1 MVFFRNRHWMVM
13 GAVFCLLGS
22 SLLCGVLYGSDPE
35 SSQVTS
41 GQPVILHYKIKAP
54 PPAPASSPAPAT
66 SSAPP
71 SPVGTVTPASP
82 SSTGV
87 ALPSASQ
94 PATDHTGSTAGSSVA
109 PAPTAAENAAPA
121 ITPEN
126 KPAAVPSAQPS
137 VPAGKK
143 AVSPPVAP
151 EASLPPPLPAEKK
164 HSAPAQQPKVK
175 KPVHVP
181 VKPHAP
187 SSASPEGETTPAA
200 EHPAHHAPA
209 SPPDFGRRILNIQT
223 DNSSAGSESIQI
235 VLTGFF
241 PPETQVIEGET
252 PKIICDFPNVRMDR
266 HIQRDIAVNGK
277 FIQQIRTGIH
287 PPPESKSRI
296 VIDLVPQH
304 DYEVE
309 QLYYQKDN
317 IYSMVIREKKT
328 RVK

>member
-13 GAVFCLLGS
+13 GAVFCLLES
-22 SLLCGVLYGSDPE
+22 SLLCGVLYGSDSE

-41 GQPVILHYKIKAP
+41 GQPVILHYKIKEP
-54 PPAPASSPAPAT
+54 PPPPPISSPAPAI
-66 SSAPP
+66 SAAPPGAPASAP
-71 SPVGTVTPASP
+71 SPGA
-82 SSTGV
+82 

-94 PATDHTGSTAGSSVA
+94 PAAGHTGSTTGNSDA
-109 PAPTAAENAAPA
+109 PAPAAAENSAPA

-126 KPAAVPSAQPS
+126 KPAAVPSVQPL
-137 VPAGKK
+137 VPAEKK

-151 EASLPPPLPAEKK
+151 EASLPPARPAEKK
-164 HSAPAQQPKVK
+164 PSAPIKQPKVK
-175 KPVHVP
+175 KTVHAP
-181 VKPHAP
+181 VKPHVP
-187 SSASPEGETTPAA
+187 SSTPPEGETAPAA
-200 EHPAHHAPA
+200 GHSVHHAPA
-209 SPPDFGRRILNIQT
+209 SPPDFGRRILDIRT

-252 PKIICDFPNVRMDR
+252 PKIICDFPNVRMER

-277 FIQQIRTGIH
+277 FVQQIRTGIH

-317 IYSMVIREKKT
+317 IYSMVIREKKAGA
-328 RVK
+328 K